1 MDLTKLKYFYT
12 VAKYEHV
19 TKASEELH
27 LAQPALTKSMRL
39 LEEDLGVPLFY
50 RSGRNIALT
59 EYGKLLK
66 SRLASVFDTL
76 DSTKEEIDRM
86 KNESKVTVKL
96 NVLAASIVIMEAVIK
111 YKNKY
116 PDVVF
121 NFLQNQESADCD
133 ITVSTNFDFGYTEF
147 SETRAVIE
155 ENIYL
160 AVPKTSKYAD
170 KTEIK
175 LDEVKNEKFVTFA
188 GARTFR
194 AICDGFCAQAG
205 FKPQITFESDAVI
218 SIKNIIGASAG
229 IGFWPEWSWGKT
241 KPSGIKLLPIT
252 EPVCKREI
260 IVEYNKRPMTNKYS
274 KQFFEFLINYLQ
286 K

>member
-76 DSTKEEIDRM
+76 DSTKEEIERM
-86 KNESKVTVKL
+86 KTESKVTVKL

-121 NFLQNQESADCD
+121 NFLQRIES
-133 ITVSTNFDFGYTEF
+133 
-147 SETRAVIE
+147 
-155 ENIYL
+155 
-160 AVPKTSKYAD
+160 
-170 KTEIK
+170 
-175 LDEVKNEKFVTFA
+175 
-188 GARTFR
+188 
-194 AICDGFCAQAG
+194 
-205 FKPQITFESDAVI
+205 
-218 SIKNIIGASAG
+218 
-229 IGFWPEWSWGKT
+229 
-241 KPSGIKLLPIT
+241 
-252 EPVCKREI
+252 
-260 IVEYNKRPMTNKYS
+260 
-274 KQFFEFLINYLQ
+274 
-286 K
+286 